1 MIFVIDKSEFS
12 NEKNDNY
19 FVKQLDLIT
28 GLVEKI
34 DTTDIETGKVHLAA
48 VSFNKVNLKF
58 FFSILRKPKS
68 KLVLIKI
75 LAKLNSCK
83 H

>member
-12 NEKNDNY
+12 NKKSDNY

-28 GLVEKI
+28 GLIEKI
-34 DTTDIETGKVHLAA
+34 DTTDIETGKVKLAA

-58 FFSILRKPKS
+58 FF
-68 KLVLIKI
+68 
-75 LAKLNSCK
+75 
-83 H
+83 